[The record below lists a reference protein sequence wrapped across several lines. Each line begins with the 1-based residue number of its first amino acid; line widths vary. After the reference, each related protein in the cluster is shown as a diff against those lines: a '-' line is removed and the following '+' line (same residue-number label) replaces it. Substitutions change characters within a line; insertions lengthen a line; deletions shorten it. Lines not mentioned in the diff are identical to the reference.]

1 MQKMLVA
8 ELIFWMIETEAP
20 NKKREY
26 ELGMAPLDTS
36 TEEKI
41 VAISLDDPKASLV
54 NNVDEVKK
62 HSPIFPIRKYST
74 EIPIHVELNQT
85 THKTISTE
93 SPTNINHF
101 STSNRMNN

>member
-1 MQKMLVA
+1 M
-8 ELIFWMIETEAP
+8 FWMIETEAP
-20 NKKREY
+20 NEKREY
-26 ELGMAPLDTS
+26 ELGMTPLDTS

-62 HSPIFPIRKYST
+62 HSPISPIRKYST

-85 THKTISTE
+85 TD
-93 SPTNINHF
+93 INHF